1 MAYSSR
7 PGDYSTTPG
16 CTLFSTTPAGTRII
30 YDRKFL
36 MGVSELTCGQN
47 TSQRTCQPFLGSLA
61 LPAMSLPCKPAR
73 ATCPAAQKI
82 SRQAVKSHSL
92 RWAFK
97 GPAVGCNDASGAPR
111 ALGGEP
117 PQQSGFVPG
126 RHWVWVGHPV
136 LLLTQGTSSA
146 FHFVNTSAYLLVPLS
161 TELLL
166 QGNDSHS
173 QPPCMELQRVDTEES
188 VRMI

>member
-61 LPAMSLPCKPAR
+61 LPAMSLPSKPVR

-97 GPAVGCNDASGAPR
+97 GPAIGRNDASGAPR
-111 ALGGEP
+111 ALGGELHSS
-117 PQQSGFVPG
+117 QASFQADTGCGSATQSYSSLRV
-126 RHWVWVGHPV
+126 PV
-136 LLLTQGTSSA
+136 LPSIL
-146 FHFVNTSAYLLVPLS
+146 
-161 TELLL
+161 
-166 QGNDSHS
+166 
-173 QPPCMELQRVDTEES
+173 
-188 VRMI
+188 